1 MNFHSADIVQ
11 YDRAREIPRR
21 EIRFYRRSSYSW
33 NLRSAFPRLLDP
45 SPPPRAKNSRGRDYD
60 YARLDI
66 SDREDFRLDFISRAR
81 PLSFLRAVQL
91 LFSLSLSLC
100 WLLRTFR
107 FVVEE
112 KVSRIRREEWWRG
125 VVFARIAV
133 DARERKSS
141 EGKARCFI
149 TTLRRDVS
157 VALGWDAC
165 VHARHC
171 KITASK
177 TITLQANSSRAS
189 PGQ

>member
-1 MNFHSADIVQ
+1 MRTSCNTIVHARYRAVKYGSTGDRRIRGISAPLSLD
-11 YDRAREIPRR
+11 
-21 EIRFYRRSSYSW
+21 YSI
-33 NLRSAFPRLLDP
+33 LLLLHR
-45 SPPPRAKNSRGRDYD
+45 RAKNSRGRDYD

>member
-1 MNFHSADIVQ
+1 MKYGSTGDRRIRGISAPLSLD
-11 YDRAREIPRR
+11 
-21 EIRFYRRSSYSW
+21 YSI
-33 NLRSAFPRLLDP
+33 LLLLHR
-45 SPPPRAKNSRGRDYD
+45 RAKNSRGRDYD

-66 SDREDFRLDFISRAR
+66 ERIFGSISSRVRDRE